1 MDILEK
7 VAYLKGLAEGMELEA
22 AGTKES
28 KLLLKMLD
36 ILEDMALEMR
46 EMQDDQDE
54 LEEALDVISDDL
66 AEVET
71 YIYESEDDED
81 EDDDDC
87 CCCDDDDDCCCDD
100 DEDECYET
108 ICPTCEEHIYFDEG
122 ILEEGF
128 VICTN
133 CGEKLEFDLS
143 EIEDCCCGDCDCDE

>member
-1 MDILEK
+1 MST
-7 VAYLKGLAEGMELEA
+7 YLFDFD
-22 AGTKES
+22 GTLVDS
-28 KLLLKMLD
+28 MPFWAQKMLD

-100 DEDECYET
+100 DEDECYACLVNLDEDEY
-108 ICPTCEEHIYFDEG
+108 IAFVSNPNYRCPYFRLDDEYS
-122 ILEEGF
+122 I
-128 VICTN
+128 VRKQN
-133 CGEKLEFDLS
+133 
-143 EIEDCCCGDCDCDE
+143 